1 MNHRNK
7 NNLWITFMKNK
18 LYKSIEKANKY
29 MYITPYKIKVS
40 LIKIIYT
47 KINKE
52 IILLKICFKEKK
64 YKNIKYL

>member
-1 MNHRNK
+1 
-7 NNLWITFMKNK
+7 MKNK